1 MKKGSIT
8 IVGLGPG
15 SAGHLSVETMEALRG
30 GEEVILRTAVHPT
43 VAELERQGIRFVT
56 CDHYYE
62 EGASFEEVYAGIVAF
77 ILEKAAT
84 KNLVY
89 AVPGSPLVAER
100 TVVLL
105 REAAQAQQL
114 ALKILPAMSF
124 LDLTYVRAG
133 LDPIAGLRIVDAA
146 DAAALAAAGQYPL
159 IITQVYSKLVASEL
173 KLLLMEVLGDD
184 EIVYFMRNLGLPD
197 EEFLPIPL
205 YELDRQEHIDHLTT
219 VYVPVCAHGTMD
231 IEPLTS
237 VMQTL
242 REPGGCVWDREQTH
256 ASIRRSLIEEAYELI
271 EAIDNKDVAGM
282 REELGDV
289 LLQVVFHARLAE
301 ETGAFTMQEVI
312 DDIVAK
318 LIHRHPHVFGTVEVG
333 SSEEVL
339 RNWEVLKLEE
349 KKERTKVLDGIS
361 PGLPAL
367 MKAYKLQSKAAKV
380 GFDWQQPA
388 DVWSK
393 VEEELGELQ
402 EALAQG
408 NKEEAE
414 AEFGD
419 FIFALV
425 NYARHLGIEPETT
438 VNGTNNRFRDRFNFI
453 EENVLQSGRPWQE
466 FSLAELDKLWDLAKK
481 TEKN

>member
-43 VAELERQGIRFVT
+43 VAELERQGISFVT

-77 ILEKAAT
+77 VLEKAAT

-105 REAAQAQQL
+105 REAAQTQQL

-146 DAAALAAAGQYPL
+146 DAAALADAGQYPL

-425 NYARHLGIEPETT
+425 NYARHLGIEPETA

>member
-425 NYARHLGIEPETT
+425 NYARHLGIEPETA